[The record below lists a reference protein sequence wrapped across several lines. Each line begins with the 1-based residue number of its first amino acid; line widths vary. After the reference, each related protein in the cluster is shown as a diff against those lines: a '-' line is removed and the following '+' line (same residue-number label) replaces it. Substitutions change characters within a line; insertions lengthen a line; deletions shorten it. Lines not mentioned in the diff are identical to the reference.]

1 MLTVVKPDVII
12 NVKDLDQK
20 IMTIVILKVDNN
32 FSTLVTKMEELQQEI
47 NVLKRD
53 EYFKDDHYH
62 T

>member
-1 MLTVVKPDVII
+1 MVKPDVII